1 MKKYKK
7 GRTMRGKKER
17 KIQIF
22 IIFYYLSFSL
32 LNTLEKV
39 SNMLHILQLI
49 RTLVAPSNPG
59 HITSACQLA
68 CKQGDVLEQLEEIL
82 LAR

>member
-1 MKKYKK
+1 MCNKKKKVKIRKNMKKYKK

-32 LNTLEKV
+32 LNTLE
-39 SNMLHILQLI
+39 
-49 RTLVAPSNPG
+49 
-59 HITSACQLA
+59 
-68 CKQGDVLEQLEEIL
+68 
-82 LAR
+82 